1 MLVREEWPIRGY
13 RPGRYGPPEEDS
25 EQADIMRMVNVEIY
39 AKRVRAGL
47 PIFRRGARGSPAA
60 GGADKPGV

>member
-13 RPGRYGPPEEDS
+13 RPGRYGLSREDS
-25 EQADIMRMVNVEIY
+25 EEDEHIRMTNVEIY

-47 PIFRRGARGSPAA
+47 PVFRRDARNSPAV
-60 GGADKPGV
+60 GADKSGV